1 MSDTKYKELNV
12 TKAQLLILQELDAAL
27 VVAEETCNPIHMALI
42 IMNKAK
48 ILGVTE

>member
-1 MSDTKYKELNV
+1 MSDTQYKELNV
-12 TKAQLLILQELDAAL
+12 TKDQLLILNDLDAAL
-27 VVAEETCNPIHMALI
+27 VVAKEDKNAMHMAVV

>member
-12 TKAQLLILQELDAAL
+12 SKAQLLILSDLDEAL
-27 VVAEETCNPIHMALI
+27 AVAKEDENAMHMAVV

-48 ILGVTE
+48 ILGVTD

>member
-12 TKAQLLILQELDAAL
+12 SKDQLLILSDLDEAL
-27 VVAEETCNPIHMALI
+27 AVAKEDGNAIHMAVI

>member
-1 MSDTKYKELNV
+1 MSNTKYKGLDV
-12 TKAQLLILQELDAAL
+12 SKAQLLILKALDEAL
-27 VVAEETCNPIHMALI
+27 AVAKSDENAMHMAVV

>member
-12 TKAQLLILQELDAAL
+12 TKDQLLILNDLDAAL
-27 VVAEETCNPIHMALI
+27 VVAKNDENAMHMAII

>member
-1 MSDTKYKELNV
+1 MSDTQYKELNV
-12 TKAQLLILQELDAAL
+12 TKAQLLILNDLDAAL
-27 VVAEETCNPIHMALI
+27 EVAKDDENAMHMAII

>member
-12 TKAQLLILQELDAAL
+12 SKAQLLILNDLDEAL
-27 VVAEETCNPIHMALI
+27 AVAKEDKNAMHMAII
-42 IMNKAK
+42 IMNNAK

>member
-1 MSDTKYKELNV
+1 
-12 TKAQLLILQELDAAL
+12 
-27 VVAEETCNPIHMALI
+27 VVAKNDENAMHMAII